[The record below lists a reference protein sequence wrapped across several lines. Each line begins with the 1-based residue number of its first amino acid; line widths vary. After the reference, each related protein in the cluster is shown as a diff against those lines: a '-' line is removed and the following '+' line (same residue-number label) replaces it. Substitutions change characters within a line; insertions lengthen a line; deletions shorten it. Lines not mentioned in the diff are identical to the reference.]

1 MNRTESQGD
10 TLGPREKSV
19 LWTLLKFTLA
29 MVLLPISCFFISK
42 KIVFEDILAYPNGS
56 IGAVSLTV
64 IVAHVIIGLYIW
76 VAIKEEETPQQIKED

>member
-1 MNRTESQGD
+1 MHFKAVWPQSSDDR
-10 TLGPREKSV
+10 
-19 LWTLLKFTLA
+19 
-29 MVLLPISCFFISK
+29 FFS
-42 KIVFEDILAYPNGS
+42 FSPSDILAYPNGS